1 MFVWGINF
9 VKIVSL
15 IYFTI
20 LYKYIYLK
28 QDVYVIPL
36 KGGGVR
42 TAFEG
47 FSRIGLYG
55 FHLHPQNHGFIYA
68 KLCQFSKFPWKKSN
82 EIFGKVLLQ
91 LRLFAVNIG
100 GSQLFPVV
108 AVSFE
113 QEIFHGEQ
121 EITNNWNLEI
131 KKNSWNNKRN
141 RPESL
146 EKMWPCMCFDLTL
159 HFQMPSKNNLYLKY

>member
-1 MFVWGINF
+1 M
-9 VKIVSL
+9 SL

-36 KGGGVR
+36 QKGVLA
-42 TAFEG
+42 AFEG

-55 FHLHPQNHGFIYA
+55 FIYA
-68 KLCQFSKFPWKKSN
+68 KLCQFSKFSWKKSN
-82 EIFGKVLLQ
+82 NFFGKVLLQ